1 MLRLEQQD
9 RSCWDRSAIAGAHN
23 LIVDGLRGGRP
34 GRYVLQAAIAS
45 LYAEAPTYEQT
56 DWPQIVT
63 LYDDLL
69 SVWPSPVVAV
79 AQVSG
84 PARALVEVEQLER
97 DGRLAGYQYLP
108 AVMADLLRRLG
119 RTDEASVAYRQALE
133 LTRNEPERK
142 FLAERLA
149 NLDRP

>member
-1 MLRLEQQD
+1 M
-9 RSCWDRSAIAGAHN
+9 S
-23 LIVDGLRGGRP
+23 
-34 GRYVLQAAIAS
+34 
-45 LYAEAPTYEQT
+45 EAR
-56 DWPQIVT
+56 
-63 LYDDLL
+63 
-69 SVWPSPVVAV
+69 SVWPSPVVALNRTVAV

-108 AVMADLLRRLG
+108 AVKADLLLRRLG
-119 RTDEASVAYRQALE
+119 LTDEASVAYRQALE